1 MKVIG
6 ITGPSG
12 AGKTTLSK
20 IMEKEFNT
28 SIINADEVARS
39 LSTNP
44 ETEYF
49 KKIVELFGNDILK
62 SDGNLDRKQIANLI
76 YKNSN
81 KRKQLNSLTF
91 KYVVDDI
98 SLQIQNIKAQNKYD
112 FIAIDVPLL
121 YEANMEKICDKVIA
135 VVAEDEE
142 KISRI
147 CERDKID
154 REMARQRLKIQ
165 NNNEFFAKKA
175 DFVIHNNGT
184 IDNLV
189 NSLKE
194 IMNRI

>member
-1 MKVIG
+1 
-6 ITGPSG
+6 
-12 AGKTTLSK
+12 
-20 IMEKEFNT
+20 
-28 SIINADEVARS
+28 
-39 LSTNP
+39 
-44 ETEYF
+44 
-49 KKIVELFGNDILK
+49 
-62 SDGNLDRKQIANLI
+62 
-76 YKNSN
+76 
-81 KRKQLNSLTF
+81 
-91 KYVVDDI
+91 
-98 SLQIQNIKAQNKYD
+98 
-112 FIAIDVPLL
+112 
-121 YEANMEKICDKVIA
+121 MEKICDKVIA